1 MGGGISLAPLITQI
15 KVNIS
20 GFRNEME
27 KAKTIGVAK
36 ARELSKSFDSAI
48 NTGTKLRSIGDVL
61 TKHVTLPIVA
71 AGIAGTKFSMDLSQ
85 NMGRVAT
92 LLDGT
97 SRQVREKIANYR
109 KDVYQIS
116 NDTGVSTQ
124 NIAGG
129 LYEVISAYGETAD
142 SAKILD
148 IAVKGSMTTGAETAD
163 VVKLLSAVT
172 KGYGDTT
179 AKANQKVSD
188 MAFLTEKL
196 GQTTVPE
203 LASSIGKVTPLA
215 ATLGVTQSELF
226 GVMATGT
233 GVTGDAAEVTTQ
245 FRGILQ
251 SLLSPTKDMTSL
263 MKKLGYRNGQA
274 MLKSLGLQ
282 KTIDKITGAAKKSNK
297 PLQNYI
303 SSIEGQTLA
312 LTLSGKQHDVLT
324 KKIDAMKHSAGESQK
339 ALKAMFDNNPGL
351 RFKLSLNKIK
361 NVLTKMGD
369 VIAPILDDMASGI
382 DKITTAF
389 DKLSEPQQ
397 KMIVGILATSAAM
410 GPATKMIG
418 SCLIGYG
425 KLGKGITKVGKLFV
439 KNEKGIS
446 KFGIA
451 LTKSKSFAGTFG
463 KGLKMIIDP
472 LNLSGKAMNVTG
484 KGATKFGKV
493 LLKLKTPIKA
503 VGSHLSFLK
512 VPFTMTGKL
521 FGKFGA
527 LAGKTGGKVVQVF
540 GKMASLVPGPVQKMG
555 GLVAKSMGKLGGTVV
570 GKMGKIAGSMIGG
583 FARCGAS
590 LVGFLGPVGVVI
602 AIVGLLA
609 LAFAT
614 NFGGCRNTVKNVM
627 TSIKSII
634 SSVTAIIQV
643 IWSNWGIY
651 IKTFALA
658 IWNNIQVIFSTALKV
673 IADVFKV
680 FASIFKGDWQGAWN
694 AVKDI
699 FSSIWNM
706 IGSLLK
712 NFLNIVIMIIVG
724 IGGKLLNAARTAF
737 MGIMHGFKYVW
748 AAITGWLSGA
758 VHHPVDTIRGIGSAL
773 YSAGCS
779 IFNSLWNGIKSV
791 WSGITS
797 WVSDKISWLKSKVE
811 FWKSSNDSMKKTDGS
826 HYNGLSYVPWD
837 GYVARLHKG
846 ERILTADEN
855 SAYTHGGKGNG
866 EINVQ
871 NNFYGRVD
879 SPYEVYKATRKSM
892 RDWQFA

>member
-36 ARELSKSFDSAI
+36 ARELSKSFDKAI
-48 NTGTKLRSIGDVL
+48 KIGDKFQGIGDTL
-61 TKHVTLPIVA
+61 IKNVTLPITGAFTA
-71 AGIAGTKFSMDLSQ
+71 AGKLASDFNESLNKVQVTFGSCSKKVIDWSRTTLNSFGIAQGT
-85 NMGRVAT
+85 A
-92 LLDGT
+92 LDMASTFGDMGT
-97 SRQVREKIANYR
+97 SMGITNTKAADMSMKMVGLAGDLASFKN
-109 KDVYQIS
+109 IS
-116 NDTGVSTQ
+116 IKRASEALTGVYT
-124 NIAGG
+124 
-129 LYEVISAYGETAD
+129 GETEA
-142 SAKILD
+142 
-148 IAVKGSMTTGAETAD
+148 
-163 VVKLLSAVT
+163 
-172 KGYGDTT
+172 
-179 AKANQKVSD
+179 
-188 MAFLTEKL
+188 
-196 GQTTVPE
+196 
-203 LASSIGKVTPLA
+203 
-215 ATLGVTQSELF
+215 
-226 GVMATGT
+226 
-233 GVTGDAAEVTTQ
+233 
-245 FRGILQ
+245 
-251 SLLSPTKDMTSL
+251 
-263 MKKLGYRNGQA
+263 
-274 MLKSLGLQ
+274 LKSLGIVMTQTNLQ
-282 KTIDKITGAAKKSNK
+282 RFAESHGIHKNIQDMSQSEQVQ
-297 PLQNYI
+297 LRYNYVM
-303 SSIEGQTLA
+303 A
-312 LTLSGKQHDVLT
+312 MT
-324 KKIDAMKHSAGESQK
+324 KKAHGDFARTANGTANTTRKFTETLKELGAKIGQDILPIVTPLIQK
-339 ALKAMFDNNPGL
+339 ATDLLNVFEKMPAGTQKAIVEFLAFNATIGPIAKILGSS
-351 RFKLSLNKIK
+351 LSI
-361 NVLTKMGD
+361 
-369 VIAPILDDMASGI
+369 
-382 DKITTAF
+382 
-389 DKLSEPQQ
+389 
-397 KMIVGILATSAAM
+397 
-410 GPATKMIG
+410 
-418 SCLIGYG
+418 YG
-425 KLGKGITKVGKLFV
+425 KIGKRVTKVGELFI

-446 KFGIA
+446 KFGAA

-680 FASIFKGDWQGAWN
+680 FASLFKGDWQGAWN

-699 FSSIWNM
+699 FSSIWHM

-779 IFNSLWNGIKSV
+779 IFNSLWDGIKSV

-866 EINVQ
+866 GINVQ